1 MRDILLDLRS
11 DHLTG
16 RRGGMVS
23 ICSARRE
30 VLESA
35 LESAGL
41 RGDHLLVEAT
51 ANQIN
56 QFGGYSGMT
65 PAAFAAHMDRLALDM
80 GFPRSRIWLGADHL
94 GPYIWRNEPAELA
107 MAKAIELVQQCV
119 AAGFRKIHLDTG
131 FGCADDPRPELAI
144 DIAADRAVILC
155 RAAESAA
162 ERIPEKV
169 SHLLYVIGAEVP
181 PPGGA
186 LDAADALHVTPV
198 EKVEEVLQLYNTRFR
213 AARLERAWD
222 RVIAVVVQPGVEFG
236 DYAVAHYCRQKA
248 QALSLFHAQLPGR
261 MTYEVHST
269 DYQSAESLA
278 RLVADHFTLLKA
290 GPCLTDAF
298 REAVF
303 GLARIESER
312 LRRNPAVQA
321 SDIREVLESV
331 MLQNPVYWRSQY
343 RGTEQEL
350 RFLRSHSK
358 RDRVRYYWS
367 HPAVERALKLL
378 MANLNAGLSP
388 VEIEAHLPE
397 LSATMPADLVRLDP
411 ALLIRRRIQLALD
424 PYFKA
429 CT

>member
-1 MRDILLDLRS
+1 MRDILFDLRS

-35 LESAGL
+35 LESAML
-41 RGDHLLVEAT
+41 RGDLLLVEAT

-65 PAAFAAHMDRLALDM
+65 PAAFAANMDHLAHDM

-94 GPYIWRNEPAELA
+94 GPYTWRNEPAEHA
-107 MAKAIELVQQCV
+107 MVKALELVQQCV
-119 AAGFRKIHLDTG
+119 AAGFRKIHIDTG
-131 FGCADDPRPELAI
+131 FGCTDDPQPELPLET
-144 DIAADRAVILC
+144 AADRAVSLC

-162 ERIPEKV
+162 ERIPDKIPRP
-169 SHLLYVIGAEVP
+169 LYVIGAEVP

-198 EKVEEVLQLYNTRFR
+198 EKVEEVLQLYQARFR
-213 AARLERAWD
+213 VARLERAWD

-236 DYAVAHYCRQKA
+236 DYAVAHYCSQKA
-248 QALSLFHAQLPGR
+248 HALSSFYEQLPGR

-269 DYQSAESLA
+269 DYQSAGSLTQM
-278 RLVADHFTLLKA
+278 VADHFILLKV

-312 LRRNPAVQA
+312 LRPHRVVQA

-331 MLQNPVYWRSQY
+331 MLQNPIYWHSHY

-358 RDRVRYYWS
+358 RDRIRYYWS
-367 HPAVERALKLL
+367 HPAVERALHLL
-378 MANLNAGLSP
+378 MANLSAGLWP
-388 VEIEAHLPE
+388 AEIEAHLPE
-397 LSATMPADLVRLDP
+397 LSASMPADQVSLDP

-429 CT
+429 CE